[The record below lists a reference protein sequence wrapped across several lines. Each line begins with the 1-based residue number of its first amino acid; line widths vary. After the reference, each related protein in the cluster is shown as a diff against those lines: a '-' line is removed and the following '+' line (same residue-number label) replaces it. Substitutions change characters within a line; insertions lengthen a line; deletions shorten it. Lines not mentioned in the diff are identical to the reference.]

1 MMRITICLSITLWKV
16 LNKDDLKVTMDGGE
30 LLKAENA
37 TKTNPKEAELV
48 IGCFYLSSSSLFKV
62 PNESESTPYLIVSI

>member
-1 MMRITICLSITLWKV
+1 M
-16 LNKDDLKVTMDGGE
+16 NKDDLKVIMDMGE